1 MSVSVFLCTWK
12 EKRQKKRQP
21 PPKKTKETHES
32 EGLKVICIVKKCIKN
47 LLTYGTMIKDIEF
60 LILSAVQEHINEKK
74 PLSSSI

>member
-1 MSVSVFLCTWK
+1 MYL
-12 EKRQKKRQP
+12 KRKKTKKKTTPQ
-21 PPKKTKETHES
+21 KKTKETHES